1 MYSLI
6 KSLIELSSKPP
17 STNKVIRKM
26 LLMNKNKLLN
36 RIVNQIKINK
46 KKKKNQ
52 QIKSKVDSKQ

>member
-1 MYSLI
+1 MCSLI

-46 KKKKNQ
+46 KKKKSQ